1 LNRIPSGSAHRY
13 SERMKTL
20 IAASFAALLASTSPA
35 AAQMQPPTPLSANEF
50 ASAAVGSRVSVAVRV
65 DAHVRS
71 TVRAELLD
79 RETDERYRAT
89 GARVE
94 LYQSDGTPVV
104 MGTAADV
111 KPGAVAIV
119 TAVVT
124 GKRRADLKRIIILTP
139 YVSVR

>member
-1 LNRIPSGSAHRY
+1 
-13 SERMKTL
+13 MKTF
-20 IAASFAALLASTSPA
+20 IAACLTAMLASAAPA
-35 AAQMQPPTPLSANEF
+35 VAQMQPPAPLSANEF
-50 ASAAVGSRVSVAVRV
+50 ASAAVGSRVSLAVRV
-65 DAHVRS
+65 DARVRS

-94 LYQSDGTPVV
+94 FYEAGGTPVV

-139 YVSVR
+139 YVSVH

>member
-1 LNRIPSGSAHRY
+1 
-13 SERMKTL
+13 MKTL
-20 IAASFAALLASTSPA
+20 IAASIAALLATASPA
-35 AAQMQPPTPLSANEF
+35 VAQMQPPTPLSASEF
-50 ASAAVGSRVSVAVRV
+50 ASAAVGSRVSIAVRV
-65 DAHVRS
+65 DARARS

-104 MGTAADV
+104 MGTPADV

-139 YVSVR
+139 YVSVH